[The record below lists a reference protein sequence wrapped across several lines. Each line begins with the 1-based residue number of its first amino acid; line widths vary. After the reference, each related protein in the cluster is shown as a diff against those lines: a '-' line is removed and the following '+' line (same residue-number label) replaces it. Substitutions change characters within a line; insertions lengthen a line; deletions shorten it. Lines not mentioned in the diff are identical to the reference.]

1 MMITFTNKAA
11 SEIRDRVSAV
21 APNAYKMWIG
31 TFHKICTRL
40 IRMFGSHLGIQNFT
54 IMDTKESKN
63 LVKEILEARGHDFT
77 PYLVN
82 EIVAKISTYKN
93 NLIKPVKVLADP
105 DERKIFAAVYQEYQN
120 ISWRRKSFDFDD
132 LIIYTILLLS
142 SYPDVLQWVNENI
155 KYIMVD
161 ECLTGNTYVDTEI
174 GKIKIKRLYD
184 MYISGKALPLI
195 KSFNIST
202 EQYEY
207 KPMTYAHKSNQRDI
221 YEIHT
226 EGLNKLRCTDNH
238 KVLTQRGYVEVKDLI
253 IGQDMLLLSNPE
265 KQKTKLLLNN
275 NQYQICLG
283 SYLGDGYLDKRS
295 KFNTYRLSFT
305 QGEKQE
311 EYFKSKLSAFNLDYH
326 TIKSGYTGKLNILHS
341 DNTNT
346 FILEDNPFELVLQN
360 IDPLGLAIWYQDD
373 GSLQHGTHV
382 RIYSESFMYQ
392 QNIQLSEM
400 LYNRFGIMCDIK
412 SDKKYYYLT
421 MDKDNSDKFLS
432 LISPYMHPSMQYK
445 TNIDISKNII
455 KYDNQYKIYGA
466 NYIDNISYIGKE
478 DVYDITVNDN
488 HNFIAST
495 APYATGVIVHN
506 CQDTNSAQFQL
517 IKLLAGNNNIVL
529 VGDTNQSIYA
539 FRNAK
544 PQYLENFANTHPNTI
559 KLKLEQNYRST
570 KNIIQAANHMI
581 SHNQF
586 GTKVQM
592 FCANETGDLIQ
603 RRECMDAYDEA
614 RWIAS
619 EILCNNKP
627 LSDYAIIYR
636 ANFQS
641 RIIEEVFTGAGIG
654 YTVFGS
660 QSFYSRKEVR
670 DLLAYCKLVI
680 NKFDIDSFKRILG
693 TLKGVGKVTIE
704 KIINN
709 AQDKCISYHDA
720 INDYILNNKISSLI
734 ERRLYSVSTI
744 LAKNYSKCSE
754 IISDVLFLTE
764 YKTDLTS
771 VQTEETLEKLDI
783 INEFVN
789 MIDNM
794 EKNNP
799 DDTMAEIIDQVAL
812 LSDTK
817 GEDKASLNAVKLM
830 TAHASKGLEFDTVFI
845 IGAEE
850 GIFPHANSLNENSID
865 AIEEER
871 RLFYVAM
878 TRAKKK
884 LYITN
889 SHQRKQGK
897 DGSLNIAS
905 PSRFL
910 SEIPKNLTEE
920 AF

>member
-1 MMITFTNKAA
+1 MTDLTTLNDQQRFAVEQSINHNVVLMAAAGSGKTATLVKRTQYLIDDLGVNPQNIMMITFTNKAA
-11 SEIRDRVSAV
+11 SEIRERVSAV

-31 TFHKICTRL
+31 TFHRICTRL
-40 IRMFGSHLGIQNFT
+40 IRMFGSHLGIQNFS

-63 LVKEILEARGHDFT
+63 LVKEILESRGHDYT

-82 EIVAKISTYKN
+82 EIIGKISTYKN
-93 NLIKPVKVLADP
+93 NLIKPAKVLADP

-120 ISWRRKSFDFDD
+120 ISWRRKNFDFDD

-161 ECLTGNTYVDTEI
+161 ET
-174 GKIKIKRLYD
+174 
-184 MYISGKALPLI
+184 
-195 KSFNIST
+195 
-202 EQYEY
+202 
-207 KPMTYAHKSNQRDI
+207 
-221 YEIHT
+221 
-226 EGLNKLRCTDNH
+226 
-238 KVLTQRGYVEVKDLI
+238 
-253 IGQDMLLLSNPE
+253 
-265 KQKTKLLLNN
+265 
-275 NQYQICLG
+275 
-283 SYLGDGYLDKRS
+283 
-295 KFNTYRLSFT
+295 
-305 QGEKQE
+305 
-311 EYFKSKLSAFNLDYH
+311 
-326 TIKSGYTGKLNILHS
+326 
-341 DNTNT
+341 
-346 FILEDNPFELVLQN
+346 
-360 IDPLGLAIWYQDD
+360 
-373 GSLQHGTHV
+373 
-382 RIYSESFMYQ
+382 
-392 QNIQLSEM
+392 
-400 LYNRFGIMCDIK
+400 
-412 SDKKYYYLT
+412 
-421 MDKDNSDKFLS
+421 
-432 LISPYMHPSMQYK
+432 
-445 TNIDISKNII
+445 
-455 KYDNQYKIYGA
+455 
-466 NYIDNISYIGKE
+466 
-478 DVYDITVNDN
+478 
-488 HNFIAST
+488 
-495 APYATGVIVHN
+495 
-506 CQDTNSAQFQL
+506 QDTNSAQFQL
-517 IKLLAGNNNIVL
+517 IKLLAGNNNIMM
-529 VGDTNQSIYA
+529 VGDSNQSIYA

-544 PQYLENFANTHPNTI
+544 PQYLENFANTHPNTV

-614 RWIAS
+614 RWIAT

-641 RIIEEVFTGAGIG
+641 RVIEEVFTGAGIG

-670 DLLAYCKLVI
+670 DLLAYCKLVV
-680 NKFDIDSFKRILG
+680 NKFDIDAFKRILG

-704 KIINN
+704 KIISN
-709 AQDKCISYHDA
+709 AQENCISYHDA
-720 INDYILNNKISSLI
+720 ITDYIANNKVSGVI
-734 ERRLYSVSTI
+734 EHRLQAVSQI
-744 LAKNYSKCSE
+744 LNTEYSKCSDV
-754 IISDVLFLTE
+754 ISDVLFLTE

-771 VQTEETLEKLDI
+771 VQTEETAEKLDI
-783 INEFVN
+783 INEFVE
-789 MIDNM
+789 MVDSM

-799 DDTMAEIIDQVAL
+799 DDTMAEIVDQVAL

-817 GEDKASLNAVKLM
+817 GEDKANLNAVKLM

-850 GIFPHANSLNENSID
+850 GVFPHANALNENSMD

-889 SHQRKQGK
+889 AHQRKQGK

-910 SEIPKNLTEE
+910 REIPRDLTEE